1 MEVEINWKGKK
12 EKVIIEAI
20 TFGDLLDAMKQSTK
34 SKIINGMVVE
44 ERDETKMSLLILL
57 KSIKKAPF
65 EVKEENIR
73 GLSLEDGAKL
83 MEASAKVNSF
93 QGDTFGKK
101 KVD

>member
-1 MEVEINWKGKK
+1 MEVEINWKGKN
-12 EKVIIEAI
+12 EKVIIEPI

-44 ERDETKMSLLILL
+44 DRDETKMSVLILL

-65 EVKEENIR
+65 EVNEDNIR

-93 QGDTFGKK
+93 QGGLFGEK